1 MVFWSSFLFVEYQIA
16 VRKSFVYL
24 RKHLTFESLRDKL
37 VEKNLLSD
45 RERDDYVCMIPIEY
59 AMIGKVIKLMIK
71 KGRCK
76 EFVDIIDNLPDHRH
90 VMNKINAARQHANNP
105 GQENHTRCK
114 IFAIN
119 FILASLL
126 SVNIWTTVSFTLFDR
141 LLF

>member
-1 MVFWSSFLFVEYQIA
+1 MIFRCSIFSFVECQNA

-45 RERDDYVCMIPIEY
+45 RERDDYVCMIPLEY

-71 KGRCK
+71 KGRCM

-90 VMNKINAARQHANNP
+90 VMNKINAARQLANNP
-105 GQENHTRCK
+105 GQEDTICK
-114 IFAIN
+114 IYARK
-119 FILASLL
+119 FILASFLMYL
-126 SVNIWTTVSFTLFDR
+126 I
-141 LLF
+141 